1 MDGDLAPLPEL
12 AEVCEEFNAIL
23 MVDDAHGE
31 GVLGSHGRGIVDH
44 FNLHGKVDIE
54 VGTLSKAFGI
64 VGGFVAGKKNL
75 IDYLKQ
81 KARPFL
87 FSSSLS
93 PAETAA
99 GIAAVEKLSRSDELV
114 KKLWSNAEYFKKK
127 LIKLGFDCGHS
138 ETPITPV
145 MLYDAKLSSEFSKK
159 IIWRG
164 NFRFFDRIPNS
175 SKGRGKDKSYDKCC
189 TYERG
194 SGFCS

>member
-1 MDGDLAPLPEL
+1 MDGDLAPLPAIVEKT
-12 AEVCEEFNAIL
+12 NKYGAIL

-44 FNLHGKVDIE
+44 FGLHESVDIE

-64 VGGFVAGKKNL
+64 VGGFVAGKKTL

-99 GIAAVEKLSRSDELV
+99 AIAPSGNSLHPMSWSGLSGITRITSRTS
-114 KKLWSNAEYFKKK
+114 
-127 LIKLGFDCGHS
+127 
-138 ETPITPV
+138 
-145 MLYDAKLSSEFSKK
+145 
-159 IIWRG
+159 
-164 NFRFFDRIPNS
+164 
-175 SKGRGKDKSYDKCC
+175 
-189 TYERG
+189 
-194 SGFCS
+194 